1 MNNVMSAVS
10 EIMPKKKVISI
21 QSNSEVTALDI
32 SKLMVKNTIGSVLV
46 INPQNFPVGIITE
59 RDIIKKVC
67 IKNILPNHINFRKIM
82 SSPVITIMSYDSIE
96 TAAQKMTN
104 NKIKRLPVLEDNQ
117 EIVSILGIRD
127 ITKHLSKILVDEY
140 KRFGFLKSVIE
151 CD

>member
-1 MNNVMSAVS
+1 MSAVS

-21 QSNSEVTALDI
+21 QSNSETTALDV

-46 INPQNFPVGIITE
+46 MNSQNFPVGIITE

-67 IKNILPNHINFRKIM
+67 IKNILPNQINYRKIM

-96 TAAQKMTN
+96 TAAQKMTS

-117 EIVSILGIRD
+117 EIVSIIGIRD

>member
-1 MNNVMSAVS
+1 MSAVS
-10 EIMPKKKVISI
+10 EIMPKKNVISI
-21 QSNSEVTALDI
+21 QSNSESTALDI

-46 INPQNFPVGIITE
+46 MNSQNFPIGIITE

-67 IKNILPNHINFRKIM
+67 IKNILPNEINFRKIM
-82 SSPVITIMSYDSIE
+82 SSPVITTMSYDSIE

-127 ITKHLSKILVDEY
+127 ITKHLSKIVVDEY

-151 CD
+151 YD

>member
-1 MNNVMSAVS
+1 MSAVS

-21 QSNSEVTALDI
+21 QSNSETTALDV

-46 INPQNFPVGIITE
+46 MNSQNFPIGIITE

-67 IKNILPNHINFRKIM
+67 IKNILPNQINYRKIM

-96 TAAQKMTN
+96 TAAQKMTS

-151 CD
+151 YE